1 MFGRVKKM
9 AEIPTPT
16 TGYSAPSGDRPLGVT
31 ILGILQILG
40 GIFSIIAGFGLIAI
54 AALMIGMELLFM
66 VIGAVTLVLGI
77 VALIVGWGL
86 YTMKSWAWMIAIIL
100 NIINIILAI
109 YPSFNIISMI
119 IPIIIILYLNQADIK
134 SRFR

>member
-1 MFGRVKKM
+1 M

-16 TGYSAPSGDRPLGVT
+16 TGYSSPSSDRPLGVT

-40 GIFSIIAGFGLIAI
+40 GILSIVAGFGLIAL
-54 AALMIGMELLFM
+54 AALMTGLELLFM
-66 VIGAVTLVLGI
+66 AIGAMTLVLGF
-77 VALIVGWGL
+77 VGLIVGWGL

-109 YPSFNIISMI
+109 YPSFNIMSMI

>member
-1 MFGRVKKM
+1 M

-40 GIFSIIAGFGLIAI
+40 GILSIVAGFGLIAL
-54 AALMIGMELLFM
+54 AALMTGLELLFM
-66 VIGAVTLVLGI
+66 AIGAVTLVLGI
-77 VALIVGWGL
+77 VGLIVGWGL
-86 YTMKSWAWMIAIIL
+86 YTMKSWAWMLAIIL

>member
-1 MFGRVKKM
+1 M

-16 TGYSAPSGDRPLGVT
+16 TGYSSPSSDRPLGVT

-40 GIFSIIAGFGLIAI
+40 GILSIVAGFGLIAL
-54 AALMIGMELLFM
+54 AALMTGLELLFM
-66 VIGAVTLVLGI
+66 AIGAMTLILGI
-77 VALIVGWGL
+77 VGLIVGWGL

-109 YPSFNIISMI
+109 YPSFNIMSMI

>member
-1 MFGRVKKM
+1 M

-16 TGYSAPSGDRPLGVT
+16 TGYSSPSSDRPLGET

-40 GIFSIIAGFGLIAI
+40 GILSIVAGFGLIAL
-54 AALMIGMELLFM
+54 AALMTGLELLFM
-66 VIGAVTLVLGI
+66 AIGAMTLILGI
-77 VALIVGWGL
+77 VGLIVGWGL

-109 YPSFNIISMI
+109 YPSFNIGSMI
-119 IPIIIILYLNQADIK
+119 IPVIIILYLNQADIK

>member
-1 MFGRVKKM
+1 M

-16 TGYSAPSGDRPLGVT
+16 TGYSSPSGDRPLGVT

-40 GIFSIIAGFGLIAI
+40 GILSIFAGFGLIAL
-54 AALMIGMELLFM
+54 AALMTGLELLFM
-66 VIGAVTLVLGI
+66 AIGAVTLVLGI
-77 VALIVGWGL
+77 VGLIVGWGL
-86 YTMKSWAWMIAIIL
+86 YTMKSWAWMMAIIL

-109 YPSFNIISMI
+109 YPSFNIMSMI

>member
-1 MFGRVKKM
+1 M

-40 GIFSIIAGFGLIAI
+40 GILSIVAGFGLIAL
-54 AALMIGMELLFM
+54 AALMTGFELLFM
-66 VIGAVTLVLGI
+66 AIGAVTLVLGI
-77 VALIVGWGL
+77 VGLIVGWGL

-109 YPSFNIISMI
+109 YPSFNIMSMI